1 MKKFGDAIHHFGDTS
16 HTLGYAHN
24 LYGRS
29 SEEIRSD
36 YTQRAE
42 DGKMFY
48 QAQPAMKHYSAW
60 VNEEYAP
67 EDGVHSDYYEKAQAV
82 RQISTKNQMQ
92 DLYRRGEARR
102 GGGPNDYVQICEDQ
116 VSYEE
121 EQEMLSYFHQRRP
134 NPVDI
139 DRRQAIRQS
148 GKNEAWNQFDF
159 ENEHNG
165 GLAKQ
170 NRDLER
176 AKKHAE
182 IVQNKKRM
190 AKIQTDAGWN
200 AQDYFSRSV
209 NMNLPTERGTDNVY
223 WDGSMDAWNVNY
235 MARPNFG
242 FKFDSLKTEL
252 FQNLK
257 THNLL
262 NAEGTAFV
270 PTKAVKVIADN
281 GATQAELTQLVE
293 LFENIYGKANINR
306 ACSMDILL
314 EFLDKV
320 SENYAPNGEY
330 QKGNPAAESARDTM
344 TIFVKISEL
353 LGAPGVFSFGK
364 KKGDLRFCEKFSQRE
379 SFLTKALLNREIS
392 RKVYHQELYKTLS
405 KYHGAVLKS
414 ADLHFKK
421 SGVKHPKLI
430 EILNEANKIFQLYS
444 ASVKNSG
451 VNLTQKEVAAIQ
463 KIIAL
468 NNSLELGNGIGSL
481 NASFKGNKGVEIRP
495 ESFYK
500 AYAAELEDIFR
511 FNANFDKEHPGV
523 RVEYNRDFA
532 KNAAIINA
540 AVVKAAPKAL
550 RESTIAL
557 GRKLAQVLDDPR
569 LSAITK
575 TEIKAQVD
583 LSAEKLRK
591 EILSKENGLQMNT
604 RIAHEMQALAN
615 TNAKF
620 QKEIDLELSG
630 ATRRIK
636 RINREDVF
644 NKASLVN
651 QQQQNSDVLGSR
663 RNLQENRGEVNEGL
677 WFQNLEASWD
687 RGQAI
692 PHMEAAPESSW
703 NNIGVNGIGASRVVY
718 KGDTEGSS
726 NSMFSKIANAG
737 YTPAYG
743 SELPMEFQN

>member
-1 MKKFGDAIHHFGDTS
+1 MKKFGDAIHHFGNTS
-16 HTLGYAHN
+16 HTLGYAQN

-29 SEEIRSD
+29 AEEIQSD
-36 YTQRAE
+36 YTRRSE

-67 EDGVHSDYYEKAQAV
+67 EDGVHSGHYEKAQAV
-82 RQISTKNQMQ
+82 RQIATQNQMQ
-92 DLYRRGEARR
+92 DLYRRGESRR
-102 GGGPNDYVQICEDQ
+102 GGGPNDYVQIAEDQ

-121 EQEMLSYFHQRRP
+121 EQEMLSYLHQRRP
-134 NPVDI
+134 NPVDL

-148 GKNEAWNQFDF
+148 GKNEAWNRFDF

-182 IVQNKKRM
+182 VVEGKRRM
-190 AKIQTDAGWN
+190 ARIQTDAGWN

-223 WDGSMDAWNVNY
+223 WDNAMDAWNVNY

-257 THNLL
+257 THSLL

-270 PTKAVKVIADN
+270 PVKAAKVVADN

-293 LFENIYGKANINR
+293 LFEDIYGKANLNR
-306 ACSMDILL
+306 ACSMDVLL
-314 EFLDKV
+314 EFLDEV

-330 QKGNPAAESARDTM
+330 LKGNPQAESARNTM
-344 TIFVKISEL
+344 TILAKVSEL
-353 LGAPGVFSFGK
+353 LGVPGAVPLGK
-364 KKGDLRFCEKFSQRE
+364 PKGDLRFCEKFSQHE
-379 SFLTKALLNREIS
+379 GFLTKALLNREIT
-392 RKVYHQELYKTLS
+392 RKAYNQELYKTLT

-414 ADLHFKK
+414 ADLHFRK
-421 SGVKHPKLI
+421 SGTEHPKLV
-430 EILNEANKIFQLYS
+430 EILNEANRIFQLYS

-468 NNSLELGNGIGSL
+468 NNSLELGNGAGSL
-481 NASFKGNKGVEIRP
+481 NASLKGNKGDGVRP

-500 AYAAELEDIFR
+500 AYAAELEDVLR
-511 FNANFDKEHPGV
+511 YSANFDKEHPGV
-523 RVEYNRDFA
+523 RAEYNRDFA
-532 KNAAIINA
+532 KNAAIVNE
-540 AVVKAAPKAL
+540 AVIRAAPKAL

-557 GRKLAQVLDDPR
+557 GRKLAQIMDDPR
-569 LSAITK
+569 IPAISK
-575 TEIKAQVD
+575 AEMKAQVD
-583 LSAEKLRK
+583 LSAIKLRK
-591 EILSKENGLQMNT
+591 EILSRENSLQMNT
-604 RIAHEMQALAN
+604 RIAHEMQALAD
-615 TNAKF
+615 TNAKL
-620 QKEIDLELSG
+620 QKEIEL
-630 ATRRIK
+630 ATSASSRRIK
-636 RINREDVF
+636 RVNREDVL
-644 NKASLVN
+644 NKASAVR
-651 QQQQNSDVLGSR
+651 QQQQNGDVLGSR

-677 WFQNLEASWD
+677 WFQDLENSWD

-692 PHMEAAPESSW
+692 PPMEATKESSW
-703 NNIGVNGIGASRVVY
+703 NNIGINGVGASRVTY

-737 YTPAYG
+737 YTPAFG
-743 SELPMEFQN
+743 GDLPMEFQS